1 MEPSSQS
8 HAPIGV
14 SGKQTA
20 TAASARML
28 SDAGVPASSAPAVAP
43 ALLPRSASESSPP
56 AWVELIPAGIFHGRD
71 GRGPFRLAEP
81 AAVIAATE
89 ALKMQAG
96 IPIDY
101 DHATDFA
108 APEGRPAPAAGW
120 IRELAARDGAI
131 WGRVDW
137 TPRAAAA
144 IRAREYRYIS
154 PVFQFDP
161 AEGTVTRLLR
171 AGLTNNPNL
180 CLTAIAT
187 AAHLTA
193 AANKDGIM
201 DDFLDQLREA
211 LGLDDDASP
220 EDIVDCV
227 RALLAARDGDGN
239 GDDTAASAASP
250 DPARL
255 VAVAEFQKALTEL
268 NAMRAERATEKAERL
283 VDDAIR
289 AGKLI
294 PAQRAWATAYCAADA
309 AGFRAFMARQPAVIA
324 AGTEL
329 DGEPPRR
336 EGRAGILSQAE
347 TAICAQLGLK
357 HSDFS
362 QTQARRRRFPPPR
375 ARWLSELTI
384 TTTSLDARGAV
395 RARVKEHS

>member
-1 MEPSSQS
+1 
-8 HAPIGV
+8 
-14 SGKQTA
+14 
-20 TAASARML
+20 ML
-28 SDAGVPASSAPAVAP
+28 SDAGAPACSALAASP
-43 ALLPRSASESSPP
+43 ALLPRSASESAPP

-71 GRGPFRLAEP
+71 GRGPFKLADPE
-81 AAVIAATE
+81 AVIAATD
-89 ALKMQAG
+89 ALKMLAG

-120 IRELAARDGAI
+120 IRELVARGGAI

-137 TPRAAAA
+137 TPRAASA

-201 DDFLDQLREA
+201 DDFLDQLREV
-211 LGLDDDASP
+211 LGLDADASP
-220 EDIVDCV
+220 EDIVECV
-227 RALLAARDGDGN
+227 RALSAARDDGN
-239 GDDTAASAASP
+239 DDDTAASAAAP
-250 DPARL
+250 DPARF

-268 NAMRAERATEKAERL
+268 NAMRAERAQEKAEHL

-309 AGFRAFMARQPAVIA
+309 AGFRAFVARQPVVIA
-324 AGTEL
+324 AGAEFE
-329 DGEPPRR
+329 GEPPRR
-336 EGRAGILSQAE
+336 DGRGAMLSHAE

-357 HSDFS
+357 HSDFLKRKHGGGDFLRL
-362 QTQARRRRFPPPR
+362 ARDGSESPR
-375 ARWLSELTI
+375 
-384 TTTSLDARGAV
+384 
-395 RARVKEHS
+395 